1 MEPINLFN
9 NVSNNM
15 DISTND
21 VDNDTKKNCTCAMDR
36 NDEQN
41 RHSQWCCLVH
51 LMKTW
56 WKIALTCRVHICQ
69 LSHFPPCYST
79 LHLKF
84 LIEGSFPSFVPPHL
98 DVIN

>member
-1 MEPINLFN
+1 
-9 NVSNNM
+9 M

-51 LMKTW
+51 LMKT
-56 WKIALTCRVHICQ
+56 
-69 LSHFPPCYST
+69 
-79 LHLKF
+79 
-84 LIEGSFPSFVPPHL
+84 
-98 DVIN
+98 